1 MLNELCKVVNS
12 TKGEQKRM
20 ENTDEARQQAQR
32 DHTWGQG
39 PANTNGW
46 NSTAKEVYEAER
58 ARLQKQQQEEASK
71 NRG

>member
-1 MLNELCKVVNS
+1 
-12 TKGEQKRM
+12 M

-46 NSTAKEVYEAER
+46 NTTAKEVYEAER